1 MKISKTAFLVS
12 FIAGVT
18 LSSCFSSP
26 ITDWNT
32 SIKEVFSDKT
42 WASFFQEK
50 AQWLRETWA
59 KEAEQEQTQDSIKSR
74 QISLIKADHEKALK
88 AWTARRR
95 STCEAIGNNNLTSLP
110 QIIGMEDAGFELNQL
125 SREKCLES
133 YSAYQPQP
141 QLKDYFYAAGRIDL
155 YQDLNP

>member
-1 MKISKTAFLVS
+1 MKISKAAFLAS

-32 SIKEVFSDKT
+32 SIKEVFSGKT

-95 STCEAIGNNNLTSLP
+95 LTCEAIGNNNLTSLP

>member
-1 MKISKTAFLVS
+1 VKISKAAFLAS

-32 SIKEVFSDKT
+32 SIKEVFSGKT

-95 STCEAIGNNNLTSLP
+95 LTCEAIGNNNLTSLP